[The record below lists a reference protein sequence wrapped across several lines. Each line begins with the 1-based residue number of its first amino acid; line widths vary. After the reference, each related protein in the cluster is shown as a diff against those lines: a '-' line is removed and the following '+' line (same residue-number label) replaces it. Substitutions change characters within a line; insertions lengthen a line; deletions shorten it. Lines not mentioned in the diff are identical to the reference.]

1 MRPYRSS
8 PCLKKTSKL
17 PQMTSGKRMTKKNKL
32 KVMNIDHTL
41 PMELIFIRHLIQY
54 RLSAVQGQDM
64 DEPVFPQPDLWQ
76 LNLIAFARQYQ
87 LSAEEI
93 ILLWIAL
100 TPHIKSDLFDEAI
113 QQILKDSNDLPVLG
127 GVRGKNFRGFIPTG
141 ETAIFL
147 LAGENYQ
154 KRFQ

>member
-1 MRPYRSS
+1 
-8 PCLKKTSKL
+8 
-17 PQMTSGKRMTKKNKL
+17 
-32 KVMNIDHTL
+32 MNIDQTL
-41 PMELIFIRHLIQY
+41 PMELTFIRRLIQY
-54 RLSAVQGQDM
+54 RVGSLHGQDQ

-76 LNLIAFARQYQ
+76 LNLIAFARQHR
-87 LSAEEI
+87 LTAEEI

-113 QQILKDSNDLPVLG
+113 QQMLKDANDLPAMG

-154 KRFQ
+154 KRFQLQQLFESDHLFGKNRILWLEEVPAGEPVMSGKL